1 MTNTP
6 KGKKVEELFA
16 PVRVVKNATIN
27 ENTRKVMCETGFR
40 RLRKSYNVTGFILT
54 NLMFI
59 Y

>member
-1 MTNTP
+1 MINTP

-27 ENTRKVMCETGFR
+27 ENIKNIICETGFR
-40 RLRKSYNVTGFILT
+40 RFRKSYNVTVFILT
-54 NLMFI
+54 KLMFL